1 MDTEEQGAAPPITFD
16 EFVDPSSP
24 HWRRLHGDEAA
35 VEFIDCESGLEL
47 AVMSRPAAGMLAEEA
62 TGESPAPEPPATDLP
77 DLDDVKNN
85 AEEIQARLRD
95 RPHQALTL
103 LAPNGRRYSLINREL
118 VYVLMELGGYE
129 PGE

>member
-1 MDTEEQGAAPPITFD
+1 MDSEEQGADAPITFD

-62 TGESPAPEPPATDLP
+62 TGESPAPKPPSADLP

-85 AEEIQARLRD
+85 AEEIHDHLRD
-95 RPHQALTL
+95 RPHGALTL
-103 LAPNGRRYSLINREL
+103 LGPDCKRYSLMNREL
-118 VYVLMELGGYE
+118 VFVLMELME
-129 PGE
+129 TDLDD